1 MVAFIIRQI
10 YKYKTFVKYII
21 SGGLAGGT
29 DLILLFVFTDIFGIW
44 YLSSAVL
51 AFVVAF
57 FVSFFLQKFW
67 TFRDNNREKMF
78 GQMKLYLIVCVI
90 NLVVNTAGMYI
101 LVDKVKIMYILAQII
116 MSGFIAISSFII
128 YRFFIFKRKKIS
140 LPNGE
145 NKKLKILIA
154 TGIYPPDIGGP
165 ATYAKKLSAEL
176 VKLGHEIKIISYGEP
191 SSQANNK
198 NLYLISR
205 QSNIIFRYFKYYYK
219 AYQLSGQVNLVYI
232 LDLMSAGLPAT
243 MAAKFKSRRVV
254 FRTGGDFLWEKA
266 FQGGW
271 TELPLRKY
279 YESKHSGK
287 EKFLLNLCRWLL
299 NKIDLILFSSQLQ
312 AEIYRKHYGLPGQK
326 TIIISNA
333 SPALSEVKPDNSY
346 NNSVVYAGRLVKLK
360 NLERLI
366 NVFAEINNQQTK
378 LLIFGEGPEENKL
391 KTLIKKLKADDKI
404 IIKEKVGHK
413 KLLEIISGSK
423 FFILP
428 SVTEISPN
436 LTLECVGLSQ
446 PIILTKETGLE
457 NDLMNNLIKINPLS
471 EDDIRDKIN
480 FLLESDNLIKYR
492 QELKNLKVKQRGWK
506 DIAIEHISAFNNI
519 LR

>member
-1 MVAFIIRQI
+1 MVAFIIKQI

-21 SGGLAGGT
+21 SGCLAGGT

-44 YLSSAVL
+44 YLLSAVL
-51 AFVVAF
+51 AFILAF

-78 GQMKLYLIVCVI
+78 GQMKSYFIVCVI
-90 NLVVNTAGMYI
+90 NLGVNTVGMYI
-101 LVDKVKIMYILAQII
+101 LVDKFKVMYILAQII
-116 MSGFIAISSFII
+116 MSGLIAISSFII
-128 YRFFIFKRKKIS
+128 YRFFIFKKQKLI

-165 ATYAKKLSAEL
+165 ATYAKKLSEEL
-176 VKLGHEIKIISYGEP
+176 ARLGHEIKIISYGECGGGE
-191 SSQANNK
+191 K
-198 NLYLISR
+198 NLYLIGR
-205 QSNIIFRYFKYYYK
+205 KTNIIFRYLKYFFQ
-219 AYQLSGQVNLVYI
+219 AYQLSGRVDLVYI

-243 MAAKFKSRRVV
+243 IAAKFKSRRVV

-266 FQGGW
+266 FQSGW
-271 TELPLRKY
+271 TDLPLRKY

-287 EKFLLNLCRWLL
+287 EKLLLNLCRWLV

-312 AEIYRKHYGLPGQK
+312 AEIYRKYYGLPVNK
-326 TIIISNA
+326 IVIIYNA
-333 SPALSEVKPDNSY
+333 SPALSEVKPDNNY

-366 NVFAEINNQQTK
+366 NIFAKIDNKQTK
-378 LLIFGEGPEENKL
+378 LLIFGEGPEKNKL
-391 KTLIKKLKADDKI
+391 KILIKKLGADDKI
-404 IIKEKVGHK
+404 IIKEKVEHK
-413 KLLEIISGSK
+413 KLLEIISGSR

-436 LTLECVGLSQ
+436 LALECIGLGQ
-446 PIILTKETGLE
+446 PIILTKETGLKS
-457 NDLMNNLIKINPLS
+457 DLTNNLIKINPLS

-480 FLLESDNLIKYR
+480 FLLKTDNLIKYR
-492 QELKNLKVKQRGWK
+492 QELKNLKIGQREWK
-506 DIAIEHISAFNNI
+506 AVAIEHISAFNI
-519 LR
+519 SR